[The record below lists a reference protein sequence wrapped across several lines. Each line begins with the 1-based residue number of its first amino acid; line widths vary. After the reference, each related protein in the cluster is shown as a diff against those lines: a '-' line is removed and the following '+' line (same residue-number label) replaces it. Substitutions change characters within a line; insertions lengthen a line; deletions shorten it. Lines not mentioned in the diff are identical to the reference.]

1 MRSCSTELRTHS
13 SSGRAFVHGAVQNL
27 TCPWHNAGFCVRVVT
42 SKDHQANVRSYPVR
56 VANGS
61 LEIEV

>member
-1 MRSCSTELRTHS
+1 MWRFKSTVHLQRFAT
-13 SSGRAFVHGAVQNL
+13 VHGAVQNL
-27 TCPWHNAGFCVRVVT
+27 TYPWHNAGFCVRVVT
-42 SKDHQANVRSYPVR
+42 SKDHQANARSYPVR